1 MNNKTW
7 EFVPRETKPK
17 ATYYGERKAPKV
29 ILAAFK
35 ARVGQTIGQAAR
47 EIAAQLLPE
56 ERDELGNT
64 VYWESFTFEGVRV
77 DSACLWALR
86 SEFTEMLR
94 WLQHYND
101 AGRPTLMEEVELI
114 LAHPTSD
121 IKRVENGKV
130 DEDGN
135 PEEDEVVIPGPKL
148 GDLVIERIESFGG
161 TFRKADEKPLAVV
174 FADPI
179 DAMLAKVIDPSL
191 PVVQA

>member
-1 MNNKTW
+1 MKRSDLTENVW
-7 EFVPRETKPK
+7 EFVPRETKPTPK
-17 ATYYGERKAPKV
+17 YYGDRKAPKV

-47 EIAAQLLPE
+47 EIAAQLPD

-77 DSACLWALR
+77 DGACLGILR

-94 WLQHYND
+94 WLQRYKD
-101 AGRPTLMEEVELI
+101 AGCPTLMEEVELI
-114 LAHPTSD
+114 LARPTSD
-121 IKRVENGKV
+121 TKWVENGEV

-135 PEEDEVVIPGPKL
+135 PEEDEVIIPGPKL

-161 TFRKADEKPLAVV
+161 TFRKADEKPLA
-174 FADPI
+174 
-179 DAMLAKVIDPSL
+179 DPSL
-191 PVVQA
+191 PVVWA